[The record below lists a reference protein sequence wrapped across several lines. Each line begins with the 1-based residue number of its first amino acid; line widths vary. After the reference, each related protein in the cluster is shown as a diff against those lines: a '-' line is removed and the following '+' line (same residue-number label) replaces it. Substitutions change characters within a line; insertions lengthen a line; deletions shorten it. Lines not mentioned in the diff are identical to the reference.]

1 VALHEGISVTD
12 ALVGFAA
19 VFVLALL
26 RIPLA
31 FAMGLVG
38 FVGLGLL
45 RGWAPTM
52 ANAAQVVYDTGFA
65 YTLSVVPLFILM
77 GNFVARAGLA
87 HELFRA
93 AYAFIGHVRG
103 GLAHAAVLACAGFGA
118 ICGSSIATAATMSKV
133 AYPPMKQLGYAD
145 HLSTGVIA
153 AGGTL
158 GIMIPPST
166 IMVIYGIVTET
177 NIGKLFAA
185 GILPGLMCA
194 ALLMAGVAWIT
205 WRDPAAGPAG
215 ARTPW
220 PERWA
225 ALRGIWG
232 VALLVVVVLGG
243 IYGGVFTAT
252 EGAGIGASGAFF
264 FALARRALTP
274 RVLVD
279 VLVESARTTAMLFTI
294 LIAAMLFSSF
304 VNFTSMPADLKDWIL
319 HQGLSPLMVVGAMMV
334 IYVLLGTIME
344 ELSMVLLTIP
354 VFFPIVTGLG
364 FDPVWFGVLIV
375 LVVQIG
381 LISPPVGMN
390 LFVLNALLKGVTL
403 REIFRGVWLFVL
415 MLVLALVVVL
425 EFQPLSLW
433 LPSMMR

>member
-1 VALHEGISVTD
+1 MTEALLAFG
-12 ALVGFAA
+12 A

-26 RIPLA
+26 RVPLA

-38 FVGLGLL
+38 FVGLGLV
-45 RGWAPTM
+45 RGWVPTL

-87 HELFRA
+87 HELFAA
-93 AYAFIGHVRG
+93 AYAFIGHLRG
-103 GLAHAAVLACAGFGA
+103 GLAHATVLACAGFGS

-145 HLSTGVIA
+145 YLSTGVIA

-166 IMVIYGIVTET
+166 ILVIYGIVTET
-177 NIGKLFAA
+177 NIGHLFAA
-185 GILPGLMCA
+185 GVLPGLLCA
-194 ALLMAGVAWIT
+194 GLLMAGVAWIT
-205 WRDPAAGPAG
+205 WRDPQAGPAG
-215 ARTPW
+215 ERTPW
-220 PERWA
+220 RQRWR
-225 ALRGIWG
+225 ALRDIWG

-264 FALARRALTP
+264 FALARRALTW
-274 RVLVD
+274 RVLYQ

-294 LIAAMLFSSF
+294 LIAAMLFSGF
-304 VNFTSMPADLKDWIL
+304 VNFTSMPGDLKDWIL
-319 HQGLSPLMVVGAMMV
+319 SQGFSPLMVVGAMML
-334 IYVLLGTIME
+334 IYVVLGTIME

-354 VFFPIVTGLG
+354 VFFPIVTGIG

-390 LFVLNALLKGVTL
+390 LFVLNALLKDVRLGD
-403 REIFRGVWLFVL
+403 IFRGVWLFVL
-415 MLVLALVVVL
+415 MLVLALVLVL
-425 EFQPLSLW
+425 EFQPLALW
-433 LPSMMR
+433 LPGFMR

>member
-1 VALHEGISVTD
+1 MTAAL
-12 ALVGFAA
+12 LGFAA

-31 FAMGLVG
+31 FAMGAVG

-87 HELFRA
+87 HELFHA
-93 AYAFIGHVRG
+93 AYAFVGHRRG
-103 GLAHAAVLACAGFGA
+103 GLAHATIAACAGFGA
-118 ICGSSIATAATMSKV
+118 ICGSSIATAATMAKV
-133 AYPPMKQLGYAD
+133 AYPPMQKLGYSPA
-145 HLSTGVIA
+145 LSTGVIA

-185 GILPGLMCA
+185 GVLPGLMTA
-194 ALLMAGVAWIT
+194 ALLMVGVAWIT
-205 WRDPAAGPAG
+205 ARQPEAGPAG
-215 ARTPW
+215 TRTPW
-220 PERWA
+220 PERWR
-225 ALRGIWG
+225 ALRDIWG

-264 FALARRALTP
+264 FALARRALSWKI
-274 RVLVD
+274 LFE

-304 VNFTSMPADLKDWIL
+304 VNFTSMPGDLKDWIL
-319 HQGLSPLMVVGAMMV
+319 HQAFSPLMVVAAMML

-364 FDPVWFGVLIV
+364 FDAVWFGVLIV

-390 LFVLNALLKGVTL
+390 LFVLNALLKDVTL
-403 REIFRGVWLFVL
+403 KQIFAGVWLFVVIL
-415 MLVLALVVVL
+415 TVALFIVL
-425 EFQPLSLW
+425 EFPALALW
-433 LPSMMR
+433 LPGFMK